1 MKQQFIV
8 QIPRKVRNV
17 EIIHSDSKRDIIE
30 PVFEEFSP
38 EMFDEFEEVEQV
50 PESILVKEAQQ
61 QIQSAYDRGFNDGK
75 QVATGTM
82 MVEINRQKE
91 TLKNFDVQVVN
102 LHGKFEEL
110 MLHAEDSIVALA
122 LALAKNIVQEIVN
135 EEKSVVIAQARKA
148 LQALRGAD
156 SVVIRLNPVDIDAL
170 EVAQSTLLAD
180 PMQMPKVK
188 LESDYTVE
196 EGGCIMESALGIIDA
211 QIKTQFEKLGE
222 TLRHHR

>member
-30 PVFEEFSP
+30 PIFEEFSP
-38 EMFDEFEEVEQV
+38 EMFDEFEEVEQI

-82 MVEINRQKE
+82 MVEIHKQQE
-91 TLKNFDVQVVN
+91 TLKNFDAHVVN
-102 LHGKFEEL
+102 LHGKYEEL

-122 LALAKNIVQEIVN
+122 LALAKNIVQEVVN

-196 EGGCIMESALGIIDA
+196 EGGCIMESALGTIDA